1 MAWSKS
7 SNTKRIKRN
16 QIILTVILLVVLIIA
31 GFVSWYFVFSD
42 EVTVETTQ
50 IETAAS
56 ESIPQANQEQTA
68 SDAPEFN
75 AQSLQ
80 TVLDDWVLAQSG
92 IASVVIADTDENILA
107 AYNADQVYFAA
118 SIYKLY
124 VAHEG
129 YKQLDA
135 GEVNPNEVYSNGNT
149 RQECLDLMIRES
161 DSPCAEKLWNELGKL
176 DLTNTLRTYGMT
188 NTSMTQITT
197 TAQDARIMLG
207 RISAGEDLSE
217 DSQQALLNSMRN
229 QIYKDAL
236 NAGFSEDVLVFNKVG
251 FRELVEYHDVA
262 LIELED
268 GRRLIVSVF
277 TENVGTAAIA
287 DLARQI
293 ETVL

>member
-1 MAWSKS
+1 MAWNKK
-7 SNTKRIKRN
+7 SNTTRIKRN
-16 QIILTVILLVVLIIA
+16 QVILSIILLFILVVA
-31 GFVSWYFVFSD
+31 GFIGWYFVFSN
-42 EVTVETTQ
+42 EVTVETTPIDTET
-50 IETAAS
+50 IENSQDSTDQP
-56 ESIPQANQEQTA
+56 EIDIP
-68 SDAPEFN
+68 DFN
-75 AQSLQ
+75 AQALQ

-92 IASVVIADTDENILA
+92 TTSVVLADTDSNILA

-124 VAHEG
+124 VAYVG
-129 YKQLDA
+129 YQQIDA
-135 GEVNPNEVYSNGNT
+135 GEVDPSESYVNGNT

-197 TAQDARIMLG
+197 TAQDARIMLE
-207 RISAGEDLSE
+207 RINNSEDLSE

-229 QIYKDAL
+229 QIYRDTL
-236 NAGFSEDVLVFNKVG
+236 NAGFSDDVLVFNKIG

-262 LIELED
+262 IIELED
-268 GRRLIVSVF
+268 GRRLIISVL
-277 TENVGTAAIA
+277 TENVGTTAIA

-293 ETVL
+293 EVVL